1 MARINLSNGSNSYSF
16 GADEACAAIAFAEDN
31 GISFDTIATLMDD
44 DTREMVAFDFAPCSD
59 EEFLTVYLKIADT
72 DLIIA

>member
-1 MARINLSNGSNSYSF
+1 MARINLSNGSNSYRF

-31 GISFDTIATLMDD
+31 GISFETIATLMDD

-59 EEFLTVYLKIADT
+59 GEFLAAYLRRADE
-72 DLIIA
+72 DLIIG